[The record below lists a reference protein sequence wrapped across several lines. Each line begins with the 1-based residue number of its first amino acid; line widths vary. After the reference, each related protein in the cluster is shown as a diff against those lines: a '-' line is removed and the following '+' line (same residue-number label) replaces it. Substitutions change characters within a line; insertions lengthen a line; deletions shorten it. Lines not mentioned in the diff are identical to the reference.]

1 MLIQALTQNMQRH
14 LTTGIDVGTYQV
26 KVVISEHIR
35 NKDRHFPRIIG
46 TGCAESRG
54 LRHGYIINSSDVLKS
69 ISKSVMQAEK
79 EAGTRI
85 KRAFIS
91 IGGVGV
97 DEVRAKADIVISRP
111 EGDVTEL
118 DIENVLNKCE
128 ESVLQKIANKKIIH
142 VVPLKYKVDG
152 VPVLGNR
159 PVGLTGN
166 KLEVETL
173 FITCFEQH
181 LNDLIK
187 TVEEVGIEVRD
198 VMVSPLAGS
207 LVTLSR
213 AQKIA
218 GCVLANIGA
227 ETVSIV
233 VFENNFP
240 ISIKVFPVGST
251 DITNDIA
258 LSLRISPEE
267 AERIKLGTITN
278 ADYSERQLDTIIM
291 NRLRDIFN
299 LIEAHLKKINKSGLL
314 PAGIILTGGGSGVT
328 TIEDLARASLR
339 LPSKIGEVRTAD
351 PRSIVRDS
359 SWAVAYGLCIWG
371 STLRDERF
379 GIRMARKGAG
389 SIISWFRQ
397 FLP

>member
-1 MLIQALTQNMQRH
+1 MTRRFI
-14 LTTGIDVGTYQV
+14 TGIDIGTYHV
-26 KVVISEHIR
+26 KVVISERIQNR
-35 NKDRHFPRIIG
+35 DKHFPKIIG
-46 TGCAESRG
+46 TGFSESRG
-54 LRHGYIINSSDVLKS
+54 LRHGYIINSNDVLKS
-69 ISKSVMQAEK
+69 IRKAVAQAEK
-79 EAGTRI
+79 EADTRI

-97 DEVRAKADIVISRP
+97 DEVRAKADIAISRP

-128 ESVLQKIANKKIIH
+128 ESISQKIVNKKIIH
-142 VVPLKYKVDG
+142 VIPMKYKVDG
-152 VPVLGNR
+152 SEVMGNH

-187 TVEEVGIEVRD
+187 TVEEVGIEVKD

-207 LVTLSR
+207 LVILSR

-233 VFENNFP
+233 VFENNLP
-240 ISIKVFPVGST
+240 ISVKVFPTGST
-251 DITNDIA
+251 DITNAIA

-278 ADYSERQLDTIIM
+278 IDYSERQLEMIIM
-291 NRLRDIFN
+291 DRMRDIFN

-328 TIEDLARASLR
+328 TIEDLARASLK
-339 LPSKIGEVRTAD
+339 LPSKIGEVHTND
-351 PRSIVRDS
+351 QRSIVRDS

-371 STLRDERF
+371 STLKDERF
-379 GIRMARKGAG
+379 GIIIAKKGAG
-389 SIISWFRQ
+389 SIASWFGQ